1 MRKHKIAVAG
11 KTDVGIKRSSNQDNL
26 FYAMPKMSPIP
37 SHAIIVVADG
47 MGGHAGGEI
56 ASELALT
63 SLKKYLK
70 TNFQKDQNKP
80 PQLRNIVAESV
91 SQANATVHEK
101 GQKTPKLK
109 GMGTT
114 LTAALIDDK
123 HLTIANVGD
132 SRGYLISDGVIKQI
146 TVDHSWVSEQVASGL
161 MSEAQAKVHP
171 RRNVITRSIGTSNHV
186 NVDVFRENI
195 KSGDIVLLCSD
206 GLYPLVSDQ
215 EILSHLNN
223 RDIEKACDSLIDLAN
238 HRGGPDNITVVI
250 AKMPGN
256 TNDSTQ
262 VRSSITTLDS
272 DITLDLKSSW
282 IRKLIKKLFR

>member
-1 MRKHKIAVAG
+1 MKKHKIAVAG
-11 KTDVGIKRSSNQDNL
+11 KTDVGIKRSNNQDDL
-26 FYAMPKMSPIP
+26 FYAMPKMSPVP
-37 SHAIIVVADG
+37 GHAIIAVADG

-70 TNFQKDQNKP
+70 ANLKKNQNKTQ
-80 PQLRNIVAESV
+80 QLRNILAESV
-91 SQANATVHEK
+91 SQANAAVHEK
-101 GQKTPKLK
+101 GKNTPKLN

-146 TVDHSWVSEQVASGL
+146 TVDHSWVSEQVAAGL
-161 MSEAQAKVHP
+161 MSETQAKVHP
-171 RRNVITRSIGTSNHV
+171 RRNVITRSIGTSSHV

-215 EILSHLNN
+215 EILSNIN
-223 RDIEKACDSLIDLAN
+223 DRDIEKACDSLIDLAN
-238 HRGGPDNITVVI
+238 NRGGPDNITVVI

-256 TNDSTQ
+256 INDSTQ
-262 VRSSITTLDS
+262 DRSSMTTLDS
-272 DITLDLKSSW
+272 DITANLKSSW